1 MCHWK
6 VLFWTCH
13 QRNSNRIFILIT
25 VIFHVCHKIITCY
38 VIYWF
43 TVIFVDPALV
53 VCHNFVYRYPF
64 SLYSDIFFYRKHLFG
79 FSNLIK
85 SMLTGFTILLK
96 QTFICNREKRCGV
109 QCDRFVFFYSQQD
122 SLAVLESPDIH
133 ILWVNLPHPFSPNVY
148 QKQEPWYKGRHA
160 FSTMRWWVVVPHKYV
175 PASFSPLINEIV
187 TGLKMLL
194 RAFEHKNQ

>member
-79 FSNLIK
+79 FSNVIK
-85 SMLTGFTILLK
+85 SMLTGLTILLK

-109 QCDRFVFFYSQQD
+109 QCDRFVFF
-122 SLAVLESPDIH
+122 L
-133 ILWVNLPHPFSPNVY
+133 
-148 QKQEPWYKGRHA
+148 
-160 FSTMRWWVVVPHKYV
+160 FSTRLISSLGISWYSYFVSKF
-175 PASFSPLINEIV
+175 ASSVLTKCLSETRTLI
-187 TGLKMLL
+187 
-194 RAFEHKNQ
+194 